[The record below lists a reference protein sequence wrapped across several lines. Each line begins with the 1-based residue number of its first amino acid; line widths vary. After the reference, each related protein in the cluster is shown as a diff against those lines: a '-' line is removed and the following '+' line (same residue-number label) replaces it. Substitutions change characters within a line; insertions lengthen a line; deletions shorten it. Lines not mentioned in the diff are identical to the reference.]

1 MDPLSLALHAI
12 RRQLPTAKISFTRS
26 LLKSFRTTS
35 AIALLSATSGCGT
48 FLAAISN
55 GPFCPYEG
63 VTVDFTAMTNWDLIT
78 HTGGMSIP
86 LGIIDLPF
94 SFIADTFNLSHLDE
108 MSKTQ
113 CPRHFD

>member
-1 MDPLSLALHAI
+1 M
-12 RRQLPTAKISFTRS
+12 
-26 LLKSFRTTS
+26 
-35 AIALLSATSGCGT
+35 
-48 FLAAISN
+48 
-55 GPFCPYEG
+55 
-63 VTVDFTAMTNWDLIT
+63 DFTAMTNWDLIT